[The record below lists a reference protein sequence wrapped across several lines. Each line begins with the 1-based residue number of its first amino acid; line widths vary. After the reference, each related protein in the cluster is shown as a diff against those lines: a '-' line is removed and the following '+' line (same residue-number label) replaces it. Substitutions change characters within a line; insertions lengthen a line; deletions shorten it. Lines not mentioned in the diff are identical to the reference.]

1 MHRENIN
8 LVSISEANQNFSK
21 VAKQVENEGDVI
33 IIKNNKPLYIL
44 SKYDNDTPQLTD
56 NDILELI
63 ARRILSEHINAFKEL
78 AK

>member
-1 MHRENIN
+1 MNRENIN